1 MNWLLPKE
9 LPIEITDHVLC
20 LSFEWDWYNF
30 FTKPSIGIQYFVV
43 HCFRR
48 AQLLPLSWVE
58 LHAIERQTVISA
70 TSVIFM
76 QPPNHLSSEPLC
88 SCHKTEII
96 LHASPLQ
103 SNGGRTQ
110 KIWFKF
116 LAKCYNNIVRQS
128 SQTLGVGSLIK
139 NICGVHSSP
148 PSNVTIRTSLVLEG
162 LVAYIWKSQKSSQPC
177 PCCLL
182 TGFQLFHHVIVF
194 PCSRL
199 KLETNFL
206 IPNAE
211 QGYITVASTPGRF
224 VWRLKYNNWSLKF
237 ENWNIVLNSG
247 YCCQRSCIA

>member
-1 MNWLLPKE
+1 MDELLRKE

-88 SCHKTEII
+88 SCHITEII

-116 LAKCYNNIVRQS
+116 LAKCHRT
-128 SQTLGVGSLIK
+128 TL
-139 NICGVHSSP
+139 CASP
-148 PSNVTIRTSLVLEG
+148 ARHYWVWATSLKIF
-162 LVAYIWKSQKSSQPC
+162 VAFIPAHRQMWQSWPVWYWKDWWLISGNPKKAVNLAP
-177 PCCLL
+177 
-182 TGFQLFHHVIVF
+182 VVF
-194 PCSRL
+194 
-199 KLETNFL
+199 
-206 IPNAE
+206 
-211 QGYITVASTPGRF
+211 
-224 VWRLKYNNWSLKF
+224 
-237 ENWNIVLNSG
+237 
-247 YCCQRSCIA
+247 

>member
-88 SCHKTEII
+88 RRHITEII

-116 LAKCYNNIVRQS
+116 LAKCYRT
-128 SQTLGVGSLIK
+128 TLCASVARHW
-139 NICGVHSSP
+139 VWA
-148 PSNVTIRTSLVLEG
+148 TSLKIFVAFIPAHRQMWQSG
-162 LVAYIWKSQKSSQPC
+162 LVWYWKDWWLKSGNPKKQSTLPLLSSNWMSTFSLC
-177 PCCLL
+177 HCLSMQQIK
-182 TGFQLFHHVIVF
+182 TG
-194 PCSRL
+194 
-199 KLETNFL
+199 N
-206 IPNAE
+206 
-211 QGYITVASTPGRF
+211 
-224 VWRLKYNNWSLKF
+224 
-237 ENWNIVLNSG
+237 
-247 YCCQRSCIA
+247 

>member
-1 MNWLLPKE
+1 MSFVYLLN
-9 LPIEITDHVLC
+9 EIDTIFSQSLQLEFNI
-20 LSFEWDWYNF
+20 LSFIALD
-30 FTKPSIGIQYFVV
+30 V
-43 HCFRR
+43 
-48 AQLLPLSWVE
+48 LSYSRVE

-88 SCHKTEII
+88 SCHITEII
-96 LHASPLQ
+96 LHAYPLQ

-116 LAKCYNNIVRQS
+116 LAKCHRT
-128 SQTLGVGSLIK
+128 TLCASPARHYWVWATSLKIF
-139 NICGVHSSP
+139 HSSP
-148 PSNVTIRTSLVLEG
+148 PSNVTILTSLVLEG

-182 TGFQLFHHVIVF
+182 TGCQLFHYVIVF